1 MMSASASCL
10 LHLGPMDYY
19 HKAVSRKEQAVK
31 IFTAL
36 AWTARLSILAAIV
49 IVIYSL
55 IRALT
60 PTTDYPDLYA

>member
-1 MMSASASCL
+1 
-10 LHLGPMDYY
+10 MDYY